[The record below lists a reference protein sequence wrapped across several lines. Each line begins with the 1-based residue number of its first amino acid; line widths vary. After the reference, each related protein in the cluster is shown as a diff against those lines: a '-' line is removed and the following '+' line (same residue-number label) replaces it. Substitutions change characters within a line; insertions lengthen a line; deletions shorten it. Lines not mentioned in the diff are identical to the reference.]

1 MRIGIIMFWVIVLE
15 SIVCLIIWK
24 TKIDPDGGTV
34 WAYLYWVLLCVLIA
48 ASIFEPWVA
57 AG

>member
-1 MRIGIIMFWVIVLE
+1 MFGIIMFWVIVLE